1 MSQKQQD
8 QHDAVHGTPDTAF
21 SRAAEL
27 FAAYRQAQQQQKD
40 DEVERT
46 TESIGV

>member
-1 MSQKQQD
+1 MSQKQQEQQE

-27 FAAYRQAQQQQKD
+27 FAAYQQAQQQQKD
-40 DEVERT
+40 DDE
-46 TESIGV
+46 